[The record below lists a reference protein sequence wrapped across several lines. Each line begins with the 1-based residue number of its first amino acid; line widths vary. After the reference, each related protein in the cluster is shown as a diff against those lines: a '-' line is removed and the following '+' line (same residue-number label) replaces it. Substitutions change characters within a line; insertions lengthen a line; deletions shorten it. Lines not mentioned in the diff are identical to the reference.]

1 MAEIIARDVATFLGN
16 RFGYFEKN
24 LTDIEQKYPLIRN
37 YNEFEKQSTTADTA
51 PILIEPPT
59 CGVDIFVLHGERAS
73 SIFSVGKLRYGTFL
87 HFIKTFDANLV
98 AYNARVFEA
107 IKNTTPN
114 TGDFETEEFKTQYDF
129 ALKLLEEMLE
139 M

>member
-1 MAEIIARDVATFLGN
+1 MAGTIAQDVATFLGN
-16 RFGYFEKN
+16 KFGYFEES
-24 LTDIEQKYPLIRN
+24 LTDIEKKYPLIRN

-73 SIFSVGKLRYGTFL
+73 SIFSVGKLRYSTFL

-107 IKNTTPN
+107 IKNTRAP
-114 TGDFETEEFKTQYDF
+114 DFETEEFKTQYDF
-129 ALKLLEEMLE
+129 ALELLEEMIE
-139 M
+139 E

>member
-1 MAEIIARDVATFLGN
+1 MAKIIAQDVATFLGN
-16 RFGYFEKN
+16 RFGYHKANLDEIEK
-24 LTDIEQKYPLIRN
+24 KYPLIRN
-37 YNEFEKQSTTADTA
+37 YNEFEKQNTTADTA

-98 AYNARVFEA
+98 DYNARVFEA
-107 IKNTTPN
+107 IQKTTPDA
-114 TGDFETEEFKTQYDF
+114 GDFEPEKFKTQYDF
-129 ALKLLEEMLE
+129 ALELLEKMLE

>member
-1 MAEIIARDVATFLGN
+1 MARIIAQDVATFLGN
-16 RFGYFEKN
+16 RFGYFEES
-24 LTDIEQKYPLIRN
+24 LTEIEKEYPLIRN

-73 SIFSVGKLRYGTFL
+73 SIFSVGKLRYSTFL

-107 IKNTTPN
+107 IQNTKPKA
-114 TGDFETEEFKTQYDF
+114 GDFDTEFKTQYNF
-129 ALKLLEEMLE
+129 ALELLEKMLE